1 MGAFRPGS
9 SVGMSVRLKSGR
21 SPVRSRPWPHGYL
34 CSSECCRTV
43 LAARRPLRKRTEWG
57 QTGSAASLA
66 RSIVERVERGGDV
79 VKLIV
84 KQVRVGVRGDG
95 DRCVASPFGEV

>member
-1 MGAFRPGS
+1 MGP
-9 SVGMSVRLKSGR
+9 K
-21 SPVRSRPWPHGYL
+21 
-34 CSSECCRTV
+34 
-43 LAARRPLRKRTEWG
+43 WG
-57 QTGSAASLA
+57 QTGSAASCA
-66 RSIVERVERGGDV
+66 RGVVERVERGGDV